1 MTRPIILGNGNILV
15 CLDKNACI
23 RDFYYPY
30 VGQENHVSSNH
41 HKIGVRVDGKFSW
54 ISDGHWNLLL
64 KYQKDTLVSE
74 VTAHNNELGIELIIN
89 EAVHCQKNILLRRVQ
104 VKNLFEGKREI
115 KIFFCQHFNISED
128 NIGDTVYYN
137 PIAESIINF
146 KGRRY
151 FLIGGMYNKQSFTD
165 YATGNSGVQGKE
177 GTWKDAEDGFLSK
190 NAIEHGSVDSTI
202 GFTLSLEK
210 NQSEPVD
217 YWITVGE
224 KHQVVCQLR
233 DIIMQKGLTELMKE
247 TEEHWKK
254 WVHKKEVNFYHLG
267 ESIQDLFFRSLL
279 IIRAQTDNHG
289 AIIAANDTHTFHFK
303 RDTYSYMWPRDGAL
317 VARSLDKM
325 GHQDITA
332 MFFQF
337 CVGLLSEGNY
347 LLPKYLPD
355 GSVGSSWHPWL
366 KGDKLQLPIQED
378 ETGLILDAL
387 WKHYLQHKNPVLI
400 KKMYKSFIQP
410 AGDFLLDFRDAETKL
425 PKESYDL
432 WEEKLGVHTFTC
444 STVYAGLLAAKNFA
458 DLFGS
463 KTNANKYFIA
473 AQEVREAIIN
483 YLYDKEEQIFLK
495 GIYYDDNGVIKKDK
509 TLDIS
514 TVYGLFEY
522 GILNIDDPRLI
533 RTMDKTIA
541 RLWGNSGCKG
551 MARYGGDDYYSL
563 SKDAPENI
571 WFISTMWLAEYYI
584 ARAKTVED
592 LKPAEE
598 LFYWVTDRALSSG
611 ALSEQLNPYNGE
623 PLSVA
628 PLTWSHAG
636 FIIAVVKYIEKFERL
651 NNLENSNNN
660 SGKD

>member
-1 MTRPIILGNGNILV
+1 MTRPIILGNGNMLV

-30 VGQENHVSSNH
+30 VGQENHVSGNH
-41 HKIGVRVDGKFSW
+41 HRIGIYVDGKFSW
-54 ISDGHWNLLL
+54 IYDGHWNLLL
-64 KYQKDTLVSE
+64 KYKKDTLVSE
-74 VTAHNNELGIELIIN
+74 VIAHNNELGIELIIN

-104 VKNLFEGKREI
+104 VKNLWEGKRE
-115 KIFFCQHFNISED
+115 
-128 NIGDTVYYN
+128 
-137 PIAESIINF
+137 
-146 KGRRY
+146 
-151 FLIGGMYNKQSFTD
+151 NKLFTD

-202 GFTLSLEK
+202 GFTLFLDK
-210 NQSEPVD
+210 NQSKPVD

-303 RDTYSYMWPRDGAL
+303 KDTYSYMWPRDGAL

-337 CVGLLSEGNY
+337 CVGLISEGNY
-347 LLPKYLPD
+347 LLPKYRPD

-410 AGDFLLDFRDAETKL
+410 AGDFLLDFRDVETKL

-458 DLFGS
+458 EIFGN
-463 KTNANKYFIA
+463 KNDANKY
-473 AQEVREAIIN
+473 
-483 YLYDKEEQIFLK
+483 
-495 GIYYDDNGVIKKDK
+495 
-509 TLDIS
+509 
-514 TVYGLFEY
+514 
-522 GILNIDDPRLI
+522 
-533 RTMDKTIA
+533 
-541 RLWGNSGCKG
+541 
-551 MARYGGDDYYSL
+551 
-563 SKDAPENI
+563 
-571 WFISTMWLAEYYI
+571 
-584 ARAKTVED
+584 
-592 LKPAEE
+592 
-598 LFYWVTDRALSSG
+598 
-611 ALSEQLNPYNGE
+611 
-623 PLSVA
+623 
-628 PLTWSHAG
+628 
-636 FIIAVVKYIEKFERL
+636 
-651 NNLENSNNN
+651 
-660 SGKD
+660 

>member
-1 MTRPIILGNGNILV
+1 MTRPIILGNGNMLV

-30 VGQENHVSSNH
+30 VGQENHVSGNH
-41 HKIGVRVDGKFSW
+41 HRIGIYADGKFSW
-54 ISDGHWNLLL
+54 IYDGHWNLLL
-64 KYQKDTLVSE
+64 KYKKDTLVSE
-74 VTAHNNELGIELIIN
+74 VIAHNNEL
-89 EAVHCQKNILLRRVQ
+89 VHCQKNILLRRVQ
-104 VKNLFEGKREI
+104 VKNLWEGKREI
-115 KIFFCQHFNISED
+115 KLFFAQHFNISED

-137 PIAESIINF
+137 PLFESIINF
-146 KGRRY
+146 KGKRY
-151 FLIGGMYNKQSFTD
+151 FLIGGMYENKSFTD

-202 GFTLSLEK
+202 GFTLFLDK
-210 NQSEPVD
+210 NQSKPVD

-224 KHQVVCQLR
+224 KHQNVCELR
-233 DIIMQKGLTELMKE
+233 DIVVREGIIKLMNE

-303 RDTYSYMWPRDGAL
+303 KDTYSYMWPRDGAL

-337 CVGLLSEGNY
+337 CVGLISEGNY
-347 LLPKYLPD
+347 LLPKYRPD

-410 AGDFLLDFRDAETKL
+410 AGDFLLDFRDVETKL

-444 STVYAGLLAAKNFA
+444 STVYAGLLGAKNFA
-458 DLFGS
+458 DLFGR

-473 AQEVREAIIN
+473 AQEVREEIIN
-483 YLYDKEEQIFLK
+483 YLYDKEGQIFLK
-495 GIYYDDNGVIKKDK
+495 GICYDDNGVIKKDK

-551 MARYGGDDYYSL
+551 MARHEWDNYYSL

-571 WFISTMWLAEYYI
+571 WFISTMWLSGDFI
-584 ARAKTVED
+584 SRAKTVD
-592 LKPAEE
+592 DFKPAEE
-598 LFYWVTDRALSSG
+598 LFFLGNDRGLSSG
-611 ALSEQLNPYNGE
+611 GLSEQLNPYNGE